1 MRASKP
7 LRCLATIA
15 VAAFAIALS
24 AGAGNVALAKS
35 KGKTGRV
42 VAVVSASVAPAA
54 LTTPRFFT
62 INQVLS
68 QQNADWLARG
78 RVRLASLD
86 PIGLRG
92 SFSPLPAPTRPDGPS
107 EEPFGLSAFRAP
119 EGLLWT
125 KWRTVEAQIQ
135 RDTEVLAECR
145 VELDR
150 CPPEARRF
158 LDIIEAARAREGL
171 DRLEEI
177 NRLINL
183 AIRYTSD
190 LAQHGSP
197 DVWSAPLATLRSGRG
212 DCEDYTIAKYAALRQ
227 AGVPDSDLR
236 ILLGNDSTVR
246 EAHAVLA
253 VLHEGTW
260 QILDN
265 RRAVIL
271 ADSKFSSF
279 AAPLRDRSPGGQ
291 AVRDAL
297 CDAPGARRSCA
308 GVPKRHEA
316 LRVLTLCKP
325 KRALGRNQA
334 RGAAMTPPSR
344 SSVKSRAPMVR
355 PAT

>member
-15 VAAFAIALS
+15 VAAFAIAVS

-42 VAVVSASVAPAA
+42 VPPPVVSASIAPAA

-92 SFSPLPAPTRPDGPS
+92 SFSPLPAPPRPDVRS
-107 EEPFGLSAFRAP
+107 DEPFGLSAFRAP

-158 LDIIEAARAREGL
+158 LEIIEAARAREGL

-197 DVWSAPLATLRSGRG
+197 DVWSAPLATMRSGRG
-212 DCEDYTIAKYAALRQ
+212 DCEDYAIAKYAALRQ

-236 ILLGNDSTVR
+236 ILLGNDSSVR

-260 QILDN
+260 QVLDN
-265 RRAVIL
+265 RRADHSRGQRV
-271 ADSKFSSF
+271 SSF
-279 AAPLRDRSPGGQ
+279 AAPLRDRSPRGQ

-297 CDAPGARRSCA
+297 CDAPGARRNCA
-308 GVPKRHEA
+308 GVPQHHKA
-316 LRVLTLCKP
+316 LRVLTLCKL
-325 KRALGRNQA
+325 KRALGRPQA
-334 RGAAMTPPSR
+334 RGAALLR
-344 SSVKSRAPMVR
+344 RLVAGELD
-355 PAT
+355 